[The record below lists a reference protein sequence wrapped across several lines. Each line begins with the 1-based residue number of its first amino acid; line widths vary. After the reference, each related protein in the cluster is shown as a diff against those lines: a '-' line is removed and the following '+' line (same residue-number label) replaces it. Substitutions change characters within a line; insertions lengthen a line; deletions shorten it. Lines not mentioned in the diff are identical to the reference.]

1 MNQEEINIIIS
12 EDLGASLQKLTTSF
26 PKEKIFVLTDVNTQ
40 KHCAPMIAQSLGLSS
55 RHYITIKAGDEHKNL
70 SAIAEVWEY
79 LSNHGADRKSLL
91 INLGGGMITDLGGFA
106 ASTFKR
112 GISFINV
119 PTTLLSIVDAAV
131 GGKTGIN
138 FNGLKNEIGV
148 IRQSGSVLIETR
160 FLNSLDHENFLSGY
174 AEMIKHSLLDSKEE
188 WQSILDY
195 DLKNPDLEALK
206 PMVRRSIAI
215 KEAVVKADPY
225 EKGIR
230 KSLNLGHTIGHAYE
244 SLSLEKDN
252 LIPHGYAV
260 AFGLIS
266 ELYLSVVKLNFPKE
280 ILNQA
285 IELIRPNYE
294 KFYFDCN
301 DYSRLFEF
309 LTHDKKNENNQ
320 INFSLMNNIG
330 DVKIDCNCTKE
341 EIFQSFDFYRDTFK
355 I

>member
-12 EDLGASLQKLTTSF
+12 DDLEASLQKLITGF
-26 PKEKIFVLTDVNTQ
+26 AKEKIFVLTDVNTQ
-40 KHCAPMIAQSLGLSS
+40 KHCAPLIAKSMGLPTSQ
-55 RHYITIKAGDEHKNL
+55 YITIKSGDDYKNL

-79 LSNHGADRKSLL
+79 LSNHGADRKSIL

-119 PTTLLSIVDAAV
+119 PTTLLAIVDAAV

-148 IRQSGSVLIETR
+148 IRQSESVLIETQ
-160 FLNSLDHENFLSGY
+160 FLNTLDHENFLSGY
-174 AEMIKHSLLDSKEE
+174 AEMIKHGLLDSKNE
-188 WQSILDY
+188 WQAILDF
-195 DLKNPDLEALK
+195 DLKKPDLDALK

-252 LIPHGYAV
+252 LIPHGFAV

-266 ELYLSVVKLNFPKE
+266 ELYLSVIKLDFPKE
-280 ILNQA
+280 ILQQA
-285 IELIRPNYE
+285 ISLIKPNYE
-294 KFYFDCN
+294 KFYFDCS
-301 DYSRLFEF
+301 DYNRLFEF
-309 LTHDKKNENNQ
+309 LLHDKKNENNQ
-320 INFSLMNNIG
+320 INFSLMKNIG
-330 DVKIDCNCTKE
+330 EVKIDCNCTKE
-341 EIFQSFDFYRDTFK
+341 EIFQSFDFYRDTFE